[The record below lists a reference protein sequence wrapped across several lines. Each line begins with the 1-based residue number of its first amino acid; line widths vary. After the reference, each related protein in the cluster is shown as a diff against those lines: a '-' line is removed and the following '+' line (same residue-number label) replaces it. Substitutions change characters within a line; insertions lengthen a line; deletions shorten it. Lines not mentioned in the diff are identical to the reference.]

1 MRRRWTPEE
10 IAHLRLWFADHRTIE
25 VARAL
30 GRPYTS
36 VAQKAM
42 NLGLAKSEAYLSSSR
57 SGRLDGVRGTS
68 TRFQPGLTPWN
79 KGKTYQAGGRSVET
93 RFKPGRSPLEARNYV
108 PIGTL
113 RLSKDGYLER
123 KVTDDQ
129 ALAPARRWTAVH
141 RLVWIEAHG
150 PVPDG
155 HAVCF
160 KPGRRTT
167 ELEAIT
173 PDALELVTRGELMR
187 RNTFHRY
194 GKDVARLVQL
204 RSAITRQINKRAKE
218 EA

>member
-1 MRRRWTPEE
+1 MRRCWTPEE
-10 IAHLRLWFADHRTIE
+10 VVHLRLWFADHRTID

-36 VAQKAM
+36 VAQKAAA
-42 NLGLAKSEAYLSSSR
+42 LGLAKSKGYLNGSC
-57 SGRLDGVRGTS
+57 SGRLDGVRGMG
-68 TRFQPGLTPWN
+68 TRFQPGMQPWN
-79 KGKTYQAGGRSVET
+79 KGQSYQAGGRSAET
-93 RFKPGRSPLEARNYV
+93 RFKPGRAPQEARNYV

-113 RLSKDGYLER
+113 RINRDGYLER

-129 ALAPARRWTAVH
+129 TLAPVRRWTAVH
-141 RLVWIEAHG
+141 RLVWIDAHG
-150 PVPDG
+150 PIPDG

-160 KPGRRTT
+160 KSGRRTT
-167 ELEAIT
+167 ELEEIT
-173 PDALELVTRGELMR
+173 PDALELVTRAELMR

-204 RSAITRQINKRAKE
+204 RGAITRQINKRAKD

>member
-1 MRRRWTPEE
+1 MRRRWTPDE
-10 IAHLRLWFADHRTIE
+10 IAHLRLWFPDHATIE

-36 VAQKAM
+36 VAQKAAVI
-42 NLGLAKSEAYLSSSR
+42 GLVKSEAYLNSPR
-57 SGRLDGVRGTS
+57 SGRLDGVRGMG

-79 KGKTYQAGGRSVET
+79 KGLSYQAGGRSVET
-93 RFKPGRSPLEARNYV
+93 RFKPGRAPQESRNYV

-113 RLSKDGYLER
+113 RINRDGYLER

-129 ALAPARRWTAVH
+129 ALAPSRRWTAVH
-141 RLVWIEAHG
+141 RLVWVKVHG
-150 PVPDG
+150 QIPDG

-173 PDALELVTRGELMR
+173 LDALELVTRGELMR

-204 RSAITRQINKRAKE
+204 RGAITRQINKRAKD